1 MAVKRNI
8 IACANDKKLISLIS
22 SICKICSLDVLFINN
37 GRELPTAI
45 DSPHITFI
53 LLDTSIQEPCIID
66 LLGLLAN
73 LKCNIPIL
81 AVGDCEEKI
90 MLSIHRIGVSK
101 GLSVYV
107 MPQSSFADD
116 SIKELLDLIDKKIG
130 IINDEAITIGLE
142 KKQFRMHYQP
152 KIESLTK
159 KLVGVEALIR
169 WERPNHGLTPPDL
182 FIPLA
187 EESGLIIP
195 MTYWVIKE
203 VFSQY
208 ALWNKNQIRVNIAI
222 NLSPKILTDLI
233 LPDELDKLS
242 KEYKVNPNH
251 ICFEITESAAMHWP
265 DIVLEVLTRLRLKGY
280 SLSIDDFGT
289 GYSSLVELQRLPFT
303 ELKIDKSFVTDLMA
317 NKANMHIVRAIIN
330 LGRNMGL
337 SLVAE
342 GVETKDAMDNLTHLG
357 CEHIQGYLISKPLSA
372 TDFVNWYKNKI
383 DNNGVYVD

>member
-1 MAVKRNI
+1 MALKRNI
-8 IACANDKKLISLIS
+8 IACTNDKKFISLIS
-22 SICKICSLDVLFINN
+22 SVCKTSLLDVLFIHN

-45 DSPHITFI
+45 DSAHIAFI
-53 LLDTSIQEPCIID
+53 LLDTSIQDPCIID
-66 LLGLLAN
+66 LLDLLAN
-73 LKCNIPIL
+73 LNCNIPIL
-81 AVGDCEEKI
+81 VVGDSEEKI
-90 MLSIHRIGVSK
+90 LLSINRIGVSK
-101 GLSVYV
+101 GLTVHV
-107 MPQSSFADD
+107 MPQSSLGDD
-116 SIKELLDLIDKKIG
+116 SIKEILDLIDKKSV
-130 IINDEAITIGLE
+130 IIDDEAITIGLE
-142 KKQFRMHYQP
+142 KKQFCMHYQP
-152 KIESLTK
+152 KIALYNK

-169 WERPNHGLTPPDL
+169 WVRPNHGLTSPDL

-195 MTYWVIKE
+195 MTYWILKE
-203 VFSQY
+203 VFCQY
-208 ALWNKNQIRVNIAI
+208 ALWSKENIKINIAI

-242 KEYKVNPNH
+242 REYKVNPNH

-303 ELKIDKSFVTDLMA
+303 ELKIDKSFVMDLMT
-317 NKANMHIVRAIIN
+317 NKANKHIVRAIIN
-330 LGRNMGL
+330 LGQNMGL

-342 GVETKDAMDNLTHLG
+342 GVETKEALDNLTDLG
-357 CEHIQGYLISKPLSA
+357 CEHIQGYLISKPLA
-372 TDFVNWYKNKI
+372 AADFVTWYKNKI